1 MRFTSCV
8 FCFLKRF
15 CKVAREKSSEHWMCF
30 EITDEE
36 WDLGK
41 HWEVLFED
49 MFFWLPPICQVVAK
63 GCGWKNPLE
72 E

>member
-1 MRFTSCV
+1 
-8 FCFLKRF
+8 
-15 CKVAREKSSEHWMCF
+15 MCF

-41 HWEVLFED
+41 HWEVFFED